1 MPGRPLPKSKLYE
14 ENRLFMATTILII
27 ATSRSALFKIKRA
40 TRARS
45 ETRLPCRSSPFVSVL
60 PVVGPADSHESLPS
74 ASHDNT
80 FFARPPREER
90 GPQEAAYPAFCAP
103 RAPSAERRAVCTKQ
117 WLGQSPTGVRDAPMD
132 GSRPVIGDDLDWEYN
147 ISFRY
152 LRQNFASSIQWQ
164 SCPRSPFESVHIF

>member
-1 MPGRPLPKSKLYE
+1 
-14 ENRLFMATTILII
+14 MATTILII

-60 PVVGPADSHESLPS
+60 PVVGPQIPMNRSLPPRTTILFSRGLPEKRGVHKKRPTRLS
-74 ASHDNT
+74 ALRALP
-80 FFARPPREER
+80 ARSAGRCARSSGWGKAPP
-90 GPQEAAYPAFCAP
+90 
-103 RAPSAERRAVCTKQ
+103 
-117 WLGQSPTGVRDAPMD
+117 GVRDAPMD